1 MELTPLKSGIN
12 RLRTKGGADPASLY
26 DLVNGYVDI
35 AGNPTSRPGTRSLVI
50 LPAGSQGLCAF
61 AGKLHVFAMTPID
74 PGDSRFVVDVLIH
87 PDPNFTGTLVAIHFA
102 KAFLGFLYVVAEFSD
117 GQVFHYW
124 LQSNDPW
131 QANTIYLTSD
141 TVRPTSV
148 NGFIYRPTT
157 QNNPAAWAANTQYV
171 IGDQVQPTVYNG
183 YAYEVVEID
192 GDVPASGN
200 VEPTWVASDGALV
213 YEDVDNTPAP
223 TTTTGT
229 NTSPGGSRYDNFPGR
244 SKTGALE

>member
-50 LPAGSQGLCAF
+50 LPAGTQGLCAF
-61 AGKLHVFAMTPID
+61 DGKLHVFAMTPID

-87 PDPNFTGTLVAIHFA
+87 PDPEFAGTLVAIHFA
-102 KAFLGFLYVVAEFSD
+102 KPFLGFLYVVAEFSD

-124 LQSNDPW
+124 LQSNDAW
-131 QANTIYLTSD
+131 KANTVYLNGD

-148 NGFIYRPTT
+148 NGFIYSPTT
-157 QNNPAAWAANTQYV
+157 TDDPPAWAANTKYT
-171 IGDQVQPTVYNG
+171 IGDFVQPSTYNG
-183 YAYEVVEID
+183 YKYQLIEMD
-192 GDVPASGN
+192 GDSPASGST
-200 VEPTWVASDGALV
+200 EPTWVASEGALID
-213 YEDVDNTPAP
+213 EDVDKTPAP
-223 TTTTGT
+223 SSTTTTS
-229 NTSPGGSRYDNFPGR
+229 TSPGGDRYDNLSGYER
-244 SKTGALE
+244 K